1 MFHKMIKRTT
11 GFELMYHILQFAT
24 HLRELV
30 IRKKLNKI
38 VMQKIYKKKTLQNKI
53 IANVK
58 M

>member
-38 VMQKIYKKKTLQNKI
+38 VMQKIYKKKTLQNK
-53 IANVK
+53 NYW
-58 M
+58 